1 MKKQILFAIAKL
13 TLVVLFVVSVA
24 GANAQ
29 STPAEKNTQISYL
42 GVQDGMVLFSV
53 VYDNPSGN
61 KFTVTVLDKE
71 GFPLY
76 QEASSD
82 KKFDK
87 NFKLLTGESNKLT
100 FVIKNAKE
108 TSVTQSFEINTH
120 VVEDVVV
127 TKVK

>member
-24 GANAQ
+24 GARAEG
-29 STPAEKNTQISYL
+29 TPSEKNAQISYL
-42 GVQDGMVLFSV
+42 GVQEGMVLFNV
-53 VYDNPSGN
+53 AYNNPSGN

-76 QEASSD
+76 QEVSSD
-82 KKFDK
+82 KKFAK
-87 NFKLLTGESNKLT
+87 NFKLLTGENNKLT

-108 TSVTQSFEINTH
+108 TSVTESFEINTH
-120 VVEDVVV
+120 MVEDVVV
-127 TKVK
+127 TKL